1 MIIVYFYTPHLLDD
15 KNAIAGHSLHQLKVA
30 IRIREV
36 TFITSPLPE
45 NKKPSV
51 WASHLDDLYSY
62 NIFYYVKLPIIYP
75 LHKVGLPFS
84 WFLD

>member
-51 WASHLDDLYSY
+51 
-62 NIFYYVKLPIIYP
+62 
-75 LHKVGLPFS
+75 
-84 WFLD
+84 